1 MIKEEIAKITAELPQ
16 GVRLIAVSKFHPA
29 EAVMEAYEAGQ
40 RLFGE
45 NKVQEMTAKH
55 EVLPKDIKWHFI
67 GHLQTNKVKYIAPFV
82 TMIHSIDSLHLLS
95 EVNRQA
101 IKADRVIDCL
111 LQLHIAHEETKFGLT
126 FDECREFLQDEAWRQ
141 LDHVR
146 ICGLMGMATFTD
158 DLKQVDREFA
168 SLQAFFEEL
177 KGSYFKDSAAF
188 KELSMGMTDDYPIAI
203 QHGSTLIR
211 IGTRIF
217 GVRNYNLNQ

>member
-1 MIKEEIAKITAELPQ
+1 MTIKEEIAKITAELPK

-45 NKVQEMTAKH
+45 NKVQEMVAKQ
-55 EVLPKDIKWHFI
+55 EVLPKDIEWHFI

-82 TMIHSIDSLHLLS
+82 AMIHSIDSLHLLT

-101 IKADRVIDCL
+101 EKVGRVINVL
-111 LQLHIAHEETKFGLT
+111 LQIHIAHEETKFGMT
-126 FDECREFLQDEAWRQ
+126 FDECRALLNEGTWKQ
-141 LDHVR
+141 LNHVR

-158 DLKQVDREFA
+158 NMEQVDGEFA
-168 SLQAFFEEL
+168 GLQAFFEEL
-177 KGSYFKDSAAF
+177 KGNWFADDTAF

-203 QHGSTLIR
+203 RHGSTFVR
-211 IGTRIF
+211 IGTLIF
-217 GVRNYNLNQ
+217 GERNYNK

>member
-1 MIKEEIAKITAELPQ
+1 MTIKEEIAKITAELPK

-45 NKVQEMTAKH
+45 NKVQEMVAKQ
-55 EVLPKDIKWHFI
+55 EMLPKDIEWHFI

-82 TMIHSIDSLHLLS
+82 AMIHSIDSLHLLT

-101 IKADRVIDCL
+101 EKVGRVINVL
-111 LQLHIAHEETKFGLT
+111 LQIHIAHEETKFGMT
-126 FDECREFLQDEAWRQ
+126 FDECRALLNEGTWKQ
-141 LDHVR
+141 LNHVR

-158 DLKQVDREFA
+158 NMEQVDGEFA
-168 SLQAFFEEL
+168 GLQAFFEEL
-177 KGSYFKDSAAF
+177 KGNWFADDTAF

-203 QHGSTLIR
+203 RHGSTFVR
-211 IGTRIF
+211 IGTLIF
-217 GVRNYNLNQ
+217 GERNYNK

>member
-1 MIKEEIAKITAELPQ
+1 MTIKEEIAKITAELPK

-45 NKVQEMTAKH
+45 NKVQEMVAKQ
-55 EVLPKDIKWHFI
+55 EVLPKDIEWHFI

-82 TMIHSIDSLHLLS
+82 AMIHSIDSLHLLT

-101 IKADRVIDCL
+101 EKVGRVINVL
-111 LQLHIAHEETKFGLT
+111 LQIHIAHEETKFGMT
-126 FDECREFLQDEAWRQ
+126 FDECRALLNEGTWKQ
-141 LDHVR
+141 LNHVR

-158 DLKQVDREFA
+158 DMGQVEREFTG
-168 SLQAFFEEL
+168 LQAFFEEL
-177 KGSYFKDSAAF
+177 KGNWFADDTAF

-203 QHGSTLIR
+203 RHGSTFVR
-211 IGTRIF
+211 IGTLIF
-217 GVRNYNLNQ
+217 GERNYNK

>member
-1 MIKEEIAKITAELPQ
+1 MTIKEEIAKITAELPK

-45 NKVQEMTAKH
+45 NKVQEMVAKQ
-55 EVLPKDIKWHFI
+55 EVLPKDIEWHFI

-82 TMIHSIDSLHLLS
+82 TMIHSIDSLHLLT

-101 IKADRVIDCL
+101 EKVGRVINVL
-111 LQLHIAHEETKFGLT
+111 LQIHIAHEETKFGMT
-126 FDECREFLQDEAWRQ
+126 FDECRAFLNEGTWKQ
-141 LDHVR
+141 LNHVR

-158 DLKQVDREFA
+158 NMEQVDGEFA
-168 SLQAFFEEL
+168 GLQAFFEEL
-177 KGSYFKDSAAF
+177 KGNWFADDTAF

-203 QHGSTLIR
+203 RHGSTFVR
-211 IGTRIF
+211 IGTLIF
-217 GVRNYNLNQ
+217 GERNYNK

>member
-1 MIKEEIAKITAELPQ
+1 MTIKEEIAKITAELPK

-45 NKVQEMTAKH
+45 NKVQEMVAKQ
-55 EVLPKDIKWHFI
+55 EVLPKDIEWHFI

-82 TMIHSIDSLHLLS
+82 TMIHSIDSLHLLT

-101 IKADRVIDCL
+101 EKVGRVINVL
-111 LQLHIAHEETKFGLT
+111 LQIHIAHEETKFGMT
-126 FDECREFLQDEAWRQ
+126 FDECRALLNEGTWKQ
-141 LDHVR
+141 LNHVR

-158 DLKQVDREFA
+158 DMGQVEREFTG
-168 SLQAFFEEL
+168 LQAFFEEL
-177 KGSYFKDSAAF
+177 KGNWFADDTAF

-203 QHGSTLIR
+203 RHGSTFVR
-211 IGTRIF
+211 IGTLIF
-217 GVRNYNLNQ
+217 GERNYNK

>member
-1 MIKEEIAKITAELPQ
+1 MTIKEEIAKITAELPK

-45 NKVQEMTAKH
+45 NKVQEMVAKQ
-55 EVLPKDIKWHFI
+55 EVLPKDIEWHFI

-82 TMIHSIDSLHLLS
+82 TMIHSIDSLHLLT

-101 IKADRVIDCL
+101 EKVGRVINVL
-111 LQLHIAHEETKFGLT
+111 LQIHIAHEETKFGMT
-126 FDECREFLQDEAWRQ
+126 FDECRALLNEGTWKQ
-141 LDHVR
+141 LNHVR

-158 DLKQVDREFA
+158 NMEQVDREFA
-168 SLQAFFEEL
+168 GLQAFFEEL
-177 KGSYFKDSAAF
+177 KGNWFADDTAF

-203 QHGSTLIR
+203 RHGSTFVR
-211 IGTRIF
+211 IGTLIF
-217 GVRNYNLNQ
+217 GERNYNK

>member
-1 MIKEEIAKITAELPQ
+1 MTIKEEIAKITAELPK

-45 NKVQEMTAKH
+45 NKVQEMVAKQ
-55 EVLPKDIKWHFI
+55 EVLPKDIEWHFI

-82 TMIHSIDSLHLLS
+82 TMIHSIDSLHLLT

-101 IKADRVIDCL
+101 EKVGRVINVL
-111 LQLHIAHEETKFGLT
+111 LQIHIAHEETKFGMT
-126 FDECREFLQDEAWRQ
+126 FDECRAFLNEGTWKQ
-141 LDHVR
+141 LNHVQ

-158 DLKQVDREFA
+158 NMEQVDGEFA
-168 SLQAFFEEL
+168 GLQAFFEEL
-177 KGSYFKDSAAF
+177 KGNWFADDTAF

-203 QHGSTLIR
+203 RHGSTFVR
-211 IGTRIF
+211 IGTLIF
-217 GVRNYNLNQ
+217 GERNYNK

>member
-1 MIKEEIAKITAELPQ
+1 MTIKEEIAKITAELPK

-45 NKVQEMTAKH
+45 NKVQEMVAKQ
-55 EVLPKDIKWHFI
+55 EVLPKDIEWHFI

-82 TMIHSIDSLHLLS
+82 TMIHSIDSLHLLT

-101 IKADRVIDCL
+101 EKVGRVINVL
-111 LQLHIAHEETKFGLT
+111 LQIHIAHEETKFGMS
-126 FDECREFLQDEAWRQ
+126 FDECRALLNEGTWKQ
-141 LDHVR
+141 LNHVR

-158 DLKQVDREFA
+158 DMGQVDREFA
-168 SLQAFFEEL
+168 GLQAFFEEL
-177 KGSYFKDSAAF
+177 KGNWFADDTAF

-203 QHGSTLIR
+203 RHGSTFVR
-211 IGTRIF
+211 IGTLIF
-217 GVRNYNLNQ
+217 GERN